1 VNQGHTLQILD
12 PSVVSK
18 LESGTSLQ
26 RLRPLQTKRALLA
39 HTKQR
44 PAKNRVFP
52 LKLVTLFRHRWR
64 KNNNLV
70 VRERTNQ
77 RLVNLSVLKVEKV
90 SLLQTLALKNG
101 PHVTTEP
108 FKIHP
113 STRRVLIRLQEHT

>member
-1 VNQGHTLQILD
+1 VNQEHTLQILD
-12 PSVVSK
+12 LSVVSK

-26 RLRPLQTKRALLA
+26 KLRPLQTKRALLA

-113 STRRVLIRLQEHT
+113 STRRV